1 MILKRRMARLVLLAS
16 LSALVLVPA
25 TGTAAEDAAKDTA
38 PGRALAR
45 KAAQRPELWITA
57 DHSQHE
63 ILKQPFTSG
72 EAVTAVCLSC
82 HNQAGIQFHKTIHW
96 TWLDPHEDPAKG
108 IGKGGL
114 ITNNF

>member
-1 MILKRRMARLVLLAS
+1 MFLKPRMARLALLLAV
-16 LSALVLVPA
+16 SAAVLAAAP
-25 TGTAAEDAAKDTA
+25 GLAAEKAAEPPA

-57 DHSQHE
+57 DHSKHDALRQE
-63 ILKQPFTSG
+63 FASG
-72 EAVTAVCLSC
+72 EAVTAACLTC
-82 HNQAGIQFHKTIHW
+82 HNQAASQIHKTIHW